1 MGRAV
6 SRVLGHLS
14 VHKKSGLR
22 WTEHTHIYIHI
33 GGDQWPGHLVRGPEG
48 KDWKT
53 GGQEVWGRGM
63 QMDVWEK
70 A

>member
-6 SRVLGHLS
+6 SRVLGHLLCAQEKWPK
-14 VHKKSGLR
+14 VDR
-22 WTEHTHIYIHI
+22 TYTHIHT